1 MRKILITGGAGFIGS
16 NLAAYWLKQ
25 GRLLR
30 LYDNL
35 SRLGSE
41 KNLAW
46 LKKQGNFEL
55 VRGGVEDWPQLKK
68 AFKGIDAVVH
78 LAGQVAVTT
87 SLKYPRQDFEA
98 NALGSFNVLEA
109 AREQKN
115 PPLVVYASTNK
126 VYGDLQGTKLTN
138 GVNEDFKVDL
148 YSPYGCSKG
157 LGDLYTLDYARC
169 FKLRTVVLR
178 QSCIYGPR
186 QFGNEDQGWVAH
198 FAWSIIRGEPIT
210 IYGDG
215 QQTRDLLYID
225 DLIKLYDQIVSQPGL
240 AIGQVFNV
248 GGGKSNKFSLLQMI
262 DLLVKLIGQP
272 ASLKFK
278 EARTGDQPVYCSNLT
293 KVISRLGWQPTTS
306 CQAGT
311 KQLVNWI
318 QNERKKS

>member
-25 GRLLR
+25 GHLLR

-35 SRLGSE
+35 SRPGSE
-41 KNLAW
+41 KNLSW
-46 LKKQGNFEL
+46 LKRQGDFEL
-55 VRGGVEDWPQLKK
+55 IKGGVEDWPQLKK
-68 AFKGIDAVVH
+68 AFKGVDVVVH

-87 SLKYPRQDFEA
+87 SLKNPRQDFEA

-126 VYGDLQGTKLTN
+126 VYGNLQGIKLTN

-169 FKLRTVVLR
+169 FKLPTVVLR

-198 FAWSIIRGEPIT
+198 FAWSIIRNQPIT
-210 IYGDG
+210 IYGNG
-215 QQTRDLLYID
+215 QQVRDLLYVD
-225 DLIKLYDQIVSQPGL
+225 DLVKLYDKIVVQSKP
-240 AIGQVFNV
+240 AVGQVFNV
-248 GGGKSNKFSLLQMI
+248 GGGKANKLSLLQMI
-262 DLLVKLIGQP
+262 DLLAKLIGQP
-272 ASLKFK
+272 TSLKF
-278 EARTGDQPVYCSNLT
+278 ESIRTGDQPVYFSDLT
-293 KVISRLGWQPTTS
+293 KVASRIGWQPTTS

-318 QNERKKS
+318 QNEFKKS